1 MSSPFLLFRRHQR
14 ILMVVITGLSMI
26 SFVLLGA
33 VQDPRQLPAPLVII
47 FMAAL
52 AGGIAWLAGLNSG
65 KATEWGLTAT
75 LIGAIVAFAAT
86 FYSNRQ
92 ASAVVIDN
100 GNLSAEQVSHLR
112 SQRYIVN
119 QFVHSAFQQTFN
131 LPLQSLPAAI
141 QRDLTFGFSQS
152 GEVSVDDVV
161 VGELLRRKADKM
173 GIAISDKV
181 VTDFIKQITS
191 KSGLKSLFDRY
202 QNQLNPQEEAMWAFY
217 LPQLQENQM
226 TAEAFTRLRQSL
238 RTSETS
244 LINAIR
250 NELKIRQAYQLLSGN
265 NYFPP
270 EQFWQYYEQ
279 LNVKQSAEIATL
291 PVQDF
296 IDPDAKPS
304 ETDLLQLFEKYRQ
317 NFPGYTP
324 EGRVAPGRP
333 GFYQPRRFQ
342 LGYLEADYEQI
353 EPLMEAV
360 TDEEIQKAYEE
371 KYLRAVPADGTSAA
385 EHLDGPDLPPAPS
398 TDQPAMPKAD
408 EKPAEKPSEASTE
421 KKPVE
426 TPEKSEANDKPAVPT
441 AEMPEKPATPQPES
455 TPSSGET
462 PAPKAPSTTK
472 PATETPAPVT
482 GPESKAAPEPESKTE
497 EKPQT
502 PEAPQPEAGASL
514 LKQMPITQ
522 QVAFLL
528 ADDPAASAETPAEP
542 ATDKPADEPAGTSTE
557 KPEAKPAESPVDKP
571 EAAPADK
578 PETKPDSETPA
589 EKPAETPAPDQSSSA
604 KPEEEKPATPAGNGE
619 KPAAAGEMKA
629 GETVVIP
636 PAPSDETPSAPTR
649 EIPPLDDAMKA
660 TLRAEILKA
669 RTEEAIQKR
678 IDAAYLEMSEISTD
692 MTREKTEDRYLT
704 LEQATQRLKK
714 YAAENQLIYIVTP
727 MLSQEELI
735 NSEEHPIGGAATPQ
749 RISVADSVA
758 RSTAADLYRVYSAED
773 FQTSSAY
780 VFWKLQDKAAYAPV
794 TLTDEPG
801 LRDQVVEAWNLEQ
814 AYPKAQARAEEL
826 VKLIQNSQE
835 PMGTVLAEQT
845 VTGDKDSLFV
855 PVRITGDFTWMQKP
869 MVPATSMNQ
878 SMPVRPSIIPGAT
891 DAGEEFYQKVFNE
904 LQVGEVGIAPG
915 NDHTNLY
922 LVKIESRNPS
932 TPEQLEAFR
941 KKFIEEGRQVNGY
954 SSLLQQSIM
963 DNSVNWLQ
971 QLFDEHKVQIMQ
983 RD

>member
-75 LIGAIVAFAAT
+75 LFGAIVAFAVT

-92 ASAVVIDN
+92 ASAVLIDN
-100 GNLSAEQVSHLR
+100 GNLSAEQVSNLR

-217 LPQLQENQM
+217 LPQIQENQM
-226 TAEAFTRLRQSL
+226 TAEAFTKLRQSL
-238 RTSETS
+238 RTSETG

-279 LNVKQSAEIATL
+279 LNVKLSAEIASL

-304 ETDLLQLFEKYRQ
+304 DADLLQLFEKYRQ

-324 EGRVAPGRP
+324 EGRMEPGRP

-371 KYLRAVPADGTSAA
+371 KYLRAVPVDSTPAF
-385 EHLDGPDLPPAPS
+385 ERLDGPDLPPAPS
-398 TDQPAMPKAD
+398 TDTPVMPQAD
-408 EKPAEKPSEASTE
+408 GKPAEKPSEESAE
-421 KKPVE
+421 KPADTPEKVD
-426 TPEKSEANDKPAVPT
+426 TPEKSETESKP
-441 AEMPEKPATPQPES
+441 AEMPEKPATSQPEN
-455 TPSSGET
+455 TPPSGET
-462 PAPKAPSTTK
+462 PAPEAPSATP

-482 GPESKAAPEPESKTE
+482 EPESKTE
-497 EKPQT
+497 VEPQT
-502 PEAPQPEAGASL
+502 PEAPQPESGASL
-514 LKQMPITQ
+514 MKQMPVTQ
-522 QVAFLL
+522 QVVFLL
-528 ADDPAASAETPAEP
+528 ADEPAAPVDTPSEP
-542 ATDKPADEPAGTSTE
+542 ATDKPADEPADTPAE
-557 KPEAKPAESPVDKP
+557 KPEAKPADKP
-571 EAAPADK
+571 ATDKSEAAPADK
-578 PETKPDSETPA
+578 PEAKSDSETSAEKPA
-589 EKPAETPAPDQSSSA
+589 EKPAAGQPSSA
-604 KPEEEKPATPAGNGE
+604 KPEEEKPTTPAEGE
-619 KPAAAGEMKA
+619 NPAAPPGEMKA

-636 PAPSDETPSAPTR
+636 PAPSGEIPSAPTR
-649 EIPPLDDAMKA
+649 EIPPLDDALKA

-678 IDAAYLEMSEISTD
+678 IDAAYLEMSEVSTD

-704 LEQATQRLKK
+704 LEQATQRLVD
-714 YAAENQLIYIVTP
+714 YAAENQLVYIVTP
-727 MLSQEELI
+727 MLSHEELV
-735 NSEEHPIGGAATPQ
+735 NSEEHPIGGAALPQ
-749 RISVADSVA
+749 RVTVADAVA

-773 FQTSSAY
+773 FRTSSAY

-801 LRDQVVEAWNLEQ
+801 LRDQVAEAWNLEQ

-845 VTGDKDSLFV
+845 VTGDKNSLFV

-869 MVPATSMNQ
+869 MVPATGMNQ
-878 SMPVRPSIIPGAT
+878 SMPVRPSIVPGAT
-891 DAGEEFYQKVFNE
+891 DAGEEFYKKVFNE
-904 LQVGEVGIAPG
+904 MQVGDVGIAPG

-922 LVKIESRNPS
+922 VVKIESRDPS
-932 TPEQLEAFR
+932 TPEQLEALR